1 MNRAVRKKQ
10 PRARTQEAAT
20 APLLKA
26 LALLPVPGR
35 IVGYAR
41 VSTEE
46 QNLDVQIHAL
56 KAAGAVK
63 LYVEKI
69 SALNAKR
76 PMFNLMMKEAE
87 RGDTVL
93 FHALSRMGR
102 DVSQIHGI
110 LKSLTEQGVT
120 WRSLTEPHLDNT
132 TAAGRLMVNVTG
144 AMAQFERDQIVE
156 RTKRGMDEC
165 RRQGMSL
172 GRRKL
177 FDPKQTAAIKRD
189 RKTMT
194 RETGARKWNCSPGTI
209 DKYTT

>member
-1 MNRAVRKKQ
+1 MSRAPAKKHSAAKAKK
-10 PRARTQEAAT
+10 PARRTV
-20 APLLKA
+20 LKA
-26 LALLPVPGR
+26 VVLVPGTGC

-46 QNLDVQIHAL
+46 QRLDVQVTAL
-56 KAAGAVK
+56 KSAGASRI
-63 LYVEKI
+63 YVEKI
-69 SALNAKR
+69 SAVNAKR
-76 PMFNLMMKEAE
+76 PQFNLMMKFVE

-93 FHALSRMGR
+93 FHSLSRMGR
-102 DVSQIHGI
+102 DVGQITGI
-110 LKSLTEQGVT
+110 LTQLTKEGVA

-172 GRRKL
+172 GRR
-177 FDPKQTAAIKRD
+177 PKFTPAEAKQIKRD
-189 RKTMT
+189 KKNLG
-194 RETGARKWNCSPGTI
+194 REGAAAKWKCSPGTI
-209 DKYTT
+209 DKYAS

>member
-1 MNRAVRKKQ
+1 MNRATLKKHV
-10 PRARTQEAAT
+10 PAKAEKLGRAT
-20 APLLKA
+20 LLKA
-26 LALLPVPGR
+26 VALVPVTGC

-46 QNLDVQIHAL
+46 QRLDVQITAL
-56 KAAGAVK
+56 KASGAVRI
-63 LYVEKI
+63 YVEKI
-69 SALNAKR
+69 SAVNAKR
-76 PMFNLMMKEAE
+76 PQFNLMMKFVE

-93 FHALSRMGR
+93 FHSLSRMGR
-102 DVSQIHGI
+102 DVGQITGI
-110 LKSLTEQGVT
+110 LTQLTKEGVA

-177 FDPKQTAAIKRD
+177 FDKKQAAQIKRD

-194 RETGARKWNCSPGTI
+194 REQAAAKWKCSPGTI
-209 DKYTT
+209 DKYAS